1 MRPIKDIPL
10 RYSVKDLSTATAE
23 SLGRTAAGF
32 GETAITS
39 LLHVLAE
46 PLDNS
51 PFSEEHGL
59 EAIAA
64 EARAAGHFGLLALER
79 TPASDV
85 DPKTC
90 DVIIENHGSIF
101 LFRPR
106 TGYAA
111 DWLREN
117 VASEGWQWFGGA
129 LAVEPRYAGQ
139 LVCGIEDAGFSVR

>member
-1 MRPIKDIPL
+1 MTAHIPT
-10 RYSVKDLSTATAE
+10 LS
-23 SLGRTAAGF
+23 L
-32 GETAITS
+32 
-39 LLHVLAE
+39 
-46 PLDNS
+46 
-51 PFSEEHGL
+51 
-59 EAIAA
+59 
-64 EARAAGHFGLLALER
+64 
-79 TPASDV
+79 SDV
-85 DPKTC
+85 ETPPFVSAIGEAYEHYGF
-90 DVIIENHGSIF
+90 VIIENHGSIF